1 MDAQGR
7 ARLTEILNQH
17 DAVAR
22 ALRTGSDA
30 FDQLIV
36 DLQSVATMTHAAN
49 EAQRVAIDALLAAN
63 RAALSLLNDEEGR

>member
-17 DAVAR
+17 DAAAR
-22 ALRTGSDA
+22 ALRDSSDA
-30 FDQLIV
+30 FDQLMV
-36 DLQSVATMTHAAN
+36 DMRSVVTMTHAAN

-63 RAALSLLNDEEGR
+63 RAALALLNDEGGR